1 MVAIIKFYAPDAGI
15 RHNNSR
21 SKQNM
26 KHKVSIIGAGMT
38 GSTTAHWL
46 AEREIADIVLVDI
59 VEGMPQGK
67 ALDLLEAMP
76 VIGSDAIIV
85 GSNDYETTAGSDIV
99 VITAGLPRKPGMSR
113 DDLLAANAA
122 IVRKATEET
131 IKYSPDAIYVILTN
145 PLDVMAYLAMKV
157 AKLPPYRVVGQAGIL
172 DSARMRAFVAA
183 ELGVSVE
190 NVHCYV
196 LGGHGDDMVPL
207 TRHSYG
213 AWGTLVRALSA
224 ESLAAIVE
232 RTRKG
237 GGEIVSLLK
246 TGSAFYAP
254 SIAVTQMVEAILKNK
269 HLIVPAAA
277 YLQGEYGLQDIFF
290 GVPVQLGRK
299 GVEKI
304 LEYNLSDEEQAALRA
319 SAEGVLDN
327 IKKLAI

>member
-1 MVAIIKFYAPDAGI
+1 
-15 RHNNSR
+15 
-21 SKQNM
+21 M
-26 KHKVSIIGAGMT
+26 KNKVSIIGAGMT
-38 GSTTAHWL
+38 GSTSAHWL
-46 AEREIADIVLVDI
+46 AEKEIADIVLIDV

-67 ALDLLEAMP
+67 ALDLQEALP
-76 VIGSDAIIV
+76 VVGKDVSIV
-85 GSNDYETTAGSDIV
+85 GSNDYQATANSDIV

-113 DDLLAANAA
+113 DDLLAANAE
-122 IVRKATEET
+122 IVRKAAQET
-131 IKYSPDAIYVILTN
+131 IKYSPDAIFVILTN

-157 AKLPPYRVVGQAGIL
+157 AGVEPHRVVGQAGIL
-172 DSARMRAFVAA
+172 DSARMRAFVSM

-207 TRHSYG
+207 TRTSNVAG
-213 AWGTLVRALSA
+213 VPLDEIMPADR
-224 ESLAAIVE
+224 LAAIVE

-246 TGSAFYAP
+246 TGSAYYAP
-254 SIAVTQMVEAILKNK
+254 AAAITQMVDAILKNK

-277 YLQGEYGLQDIFF
+277 YLNGQYGLKDIFF

-304 LEYNLSDEEQAALRA
+304 VEYKLSGDEQAALEK
-319 SAEGVLDN
+319 SAQGVAEN
-327 IKKLAI
+327 IAKLKG

>member
-1 MVAIIKFYAPDAGI
+1 
-15 RHNNSR
+15 
-21 SKQNM
+21 M
-26 KHKVSIIGAGMT
+26 KNKVSIIGAGMT

-76 VIGSDAIIV
+76 VIGKDALIT
-85 GSNDYETTAGSDIV
+85 GSNDYEATAGSDIV

-113 DDLLAANAA
+113 DDLLEANTR
-122 IVRKATEET
+122 IVRQVTEET
-131 IKYSPDAIYVILTN
+131 IQRSPEAIFIVLTN
-145 PLDVMAYLAMKV
+145 PLDVMSYLTMKI
-157 AKLPPYRVVGQAGIL
+157 AGISPTRVIGQAGIL
-172 DSARMRAFVAA
+172 DSTRMRAFVAM

-207 TRHSYG
+207 TRQSNVAG
-213 AWGTLVRALSA
+213 IPLQDILSP
-224 ESLAAIVE
+224 EKLAGIVE

-237 GGEIVSLLK
+237 GGEIVGLLK

-254 SIAVTQMVEAILKNK
+254 SVAITQMVEAILKDK

-277 YLQGEYGLQDIFF
+277 YLQGEYGLKDIYF
-290 GVPVQLGRK
+290 GVPVQLGRS

-304 LEYNLSDEEQAALRA
+304 IEYALTRA
-319 SAEGVLDN
+319 EMEAFRKSASGVAGQ
-327 IKKLAI
+327 IAKLAI